1 MANAI
6 KQANNG
12 FNSIYKGNFSI
23 GINDVAYGGTA
34 NTGFW
39 NTIPATAAT
48 GNVTVAY
55 LPKGSDGP
63 AIYEMTTNSQEVVT
77 AINQYKTSLEGP
89 YITTS
94 TFTSTTNPRHGVR
107 SDVRELPQAHTAR

>member
-6 KQANNG
+6 KQSNNG

-48 GNVTVAY
+48 GDVTVAY
-55 LPKGSDGP
+55 LPKGSNGP
-63 AIYEMTTNSQEVVT
+63 AIYEMSTSTPPFIT
-77 AINQYKTSLEGP
+77 AINQHSFL
-89 YITTS
+89 I
-94 TFTSTTNPRHGVR
+94 
-107 SDVRELPQAHTAR
+107 